1 MPLNAADNLSI
12 SLLTVWS
19 TMRTTFGSARL
30 SVLDCSGNAHLNVE
44 CDGLAI
50 DCYVGCKG
58 HCAVLALFICSPVE
72 QDSES
77 AFHLIVV
84 LMSFTCFMTHLA
96 YRKSIGKPQ
105 TESLLTPIT
114 VTTFTPPTPGRGEW
128 GRFVRVLL
136 QTKKQP
142 FWTASSLER
151 KTRPSTL
158 RPVAISQMP
167 HTLPE

>member
-30 SVLDCSGNAHLNVE
+30 AVPDCNWHTHFDIE
-44 CDGLAI
+44 CDGFAI
-50 DCYVGCKG
+50 DSYAGCKG

-84 LMSFTCFMTHLA
+84 FNEFYLLFDAFGVQEK
-96 YRKSIGKPQ
+96 YR
-105 TESLLTPIT
+105 
-114 VTTFTPPTPGRGEW
+114 
-128 GRFVRVLL
+128 
-136 QTKKQP
+136 
-142 FWTASSLER
+142 
-151 KTRPSTL
+151 
-158 RPVAISQMP
+158 
-167 HTLPE
+167 